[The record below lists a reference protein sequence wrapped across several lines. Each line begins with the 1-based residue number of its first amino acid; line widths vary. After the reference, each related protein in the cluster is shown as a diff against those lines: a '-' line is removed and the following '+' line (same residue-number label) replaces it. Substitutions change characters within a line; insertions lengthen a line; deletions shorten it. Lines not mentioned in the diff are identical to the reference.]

1 MSESTTTTAI
11 SQLKFPFSLKE
22 DQIDAVNA
30 WIDNDC
36 RGTIVYS
43 TGTGKTEIAFECAK
57 RVASR
62 YSSTTT
68 TTTTTTTTNTTTT
81 TTTTTTNTTFNIL
94 LMVPRIILIE
104 QNIRRLVAYGIPN
117 DKIGAYFGERK
128 QIREITICTYQSII
142 RNLDIIR
149 RSNMVI
155 FDEIHLIR
163 DTAKIFSKIFDV
175 VIEDHKKAILGLT
188 ATLDEKDLYKYNT
201 ILTLL
206 PPVKRYPIKNAV
218 DDKRLAKPIVIP
230 LKVNLTEKEQNDYDT
245 YSTKIKKISNRFKKY
260 DAESM
265 TGLLRKGGFVSGMA
279 KAWFLNIRKRKLL
292 LSCAENKL
300 LSALNLITKKFPNEK
315 IMIFSETIDSISKLK
330 DMLELEGTKAMIIDS
345 NTNSRKRQSIMNQ
358 WGREFYPLLSV
369 HTLEIGFDIPQV
381 RIEIIL
387 ATTSNMNQV
396 IQRIGRVIRKQEGK
410 DLALIYVIYVSDT
423 KDDKI
428 HDIFKKAITTTS
440 TKSLQEYGGGG
451 GKEEEEEEENRNNKI
466 EIQKGLLKNNNGNL
480 KRLKEVE
487 SKRLEKAYN
496 IIESTLYEPM
506 IVELQEE
513 KQDSDK
519 GVENQKIGTRKLYRV
534 KSSIKE
540 KTKYYDVDI
549 ENKTCT
555 CPDFKFKL
563 NKCKHIAATEL
574 FLF

>member
-1 MSESTTTTAI
+1 
-11 SQLKFPFSLKE
+11 
-22 DQIDAVNA
+22 
-30 WIDNDC
+30 
-36 RGTIVYS
+36 
-43 TGTGKTEIAFECAK
+43 
-57 RVASR
+57 
-62 YSSTTT
+62 
-68 TTTTTTTTNTTTT
+68 
-81 TTTTTTNTTFNIL
+81 
-94 LMVPRIILIE
+94 
-104 QNIRRLVAYGIPN
+104 
-117 DKIGAYFGERK
+117 
-128 QIREITICTYQSII
+128 
-142 RNLDIIR
+142 
-149 RSNMVI
+149 
-155 FDEIHLIR
+155 
-163 DTAKIFSKIFDV
+163 
-175 VIEDHKKAILGLT
+175 
-188 ATLDEKDLYKYNT
+188 
-201 ILTLL
+201 
-206 PPVKRYPIKNAV
+206 
-218 DDKRLAKPIVIP
+218 
-230 LKVNLTEKEQNDYDT
+230 
-245 YSTKIKKISNRFKKY
+245 
-260 DAESM
+260 M

-451 GKEEEEEEENRNNKI
+451 GKKEEEEEENRNNKI
-466 EIQKGLLKNNNGNL
+466 EIQKGFNNNNNNNGNL

-519 GVENQKIGTRKLYRV
+519 GVENQKTGTRKLYRV

-563 NKCKHIAATEL
+563 HKCKHIAATEL

>member
-1 MSESTTTTAI
+1 MSDSTTAI

-30 WIDNDC
+30 WIDNDF

-57 RVASR
+57 RVACR
-62 YSSTTT
+62 YSSSSSISTL
-68 TTTTTTTTNTTTT
+68 NV
-81 TTTTTTNTTFNIL
+81 L

-104 QNIRRLVAYGIPN
+104 QNIRRLVSYGIPK

-188 ATLDEKDLYKYNT
+188 ATLDEKDLSKYNT

-206 PPVKRYPIKNAV
+206 PPVKRYPLKNAV
-218 DDKRLAKPIVIP
+218 NDKRLAKPIVIP

-245 YSTKIKKISNRFKKY
+245 YSAKIKKISNRFKKY

-315 IMIFSETIDSISKLK
+315 IMIFSETIDSISKLR

-345 NTNSRKRQSIMNQ
+345 NTNSRKRQSILNQ

-381 RIEIIL
+381 RIEVIL

-428 HDIFKKAITTTS
+428 HDIVKKAITTTS
-440 TKSLQEYGGGG
+440 TTKSLQKY
-451 GKEEEEEEENRNNKI
+451 EEDEDEENRNKKI
-466 EIQKGLLKNNNGNL
+466 EIQKRLLNNNNNNNGNL

-487 SKRLEKAYN
+487 RKRLEKAYN

-506 IVELQEE
+506 IVELKEE
-513 KQDSDK
+513 KLDSDQSK
-519 GVENQKIGTRKLYRV
+519 DNPNQRKIRKLFRV

-563 NKCKHIAATEL
+563 HKCKHIVATEL

>member
-62 YSSTTT
+62 YSSS
-68 TTTTTTTTNTTTT
+68 T

-451 GKEEEEEEENRNNKI
+451 GKEEEEEEEEENRNNKI

>member
-1 MSESTTTTAI
+1 MSDSTTAI

-30 WIDNDC
+30 WIDNDF

-57 RVASR
+57 RVACRSSS
-62 YSSTTT
+62 SSTTT
-68 TTTTTTTTNTTTT
+68 STLNV
-81 TTTTTTNTTFNIL
+81 L

-104 QNIRRLVAYGIPN
+104 QNIRRLVSYGIPK

-188 ATLDEKDLYKYNT
+188 ATLDEKDLSKYNT

-218 DDKRLAKPIVIP
+218 NDKRLAKPIVIP

-245 YSTKIKKISNRFKKY
+245 YSAKIKKISNRFKKY

-315 IMIFSETIDSISKLK
+315 IMVFSETIDSISKLR

-345 NTNSRKRQSIMNQ
+345 NTNSRKRQSILNQ

-381 RIEIIL
+381 RIEVIL

-428 HDIFKKAITTTS
+428 HDIVKKAITTTS
-440 TKSLQEYGGGG
+440 TTTTKSLQKYDEDQD
-451 GKEEEEEEENRNNKI
+451 EENRDKKI
-466 EIQKGLLKNNNGNL
+466 EIQKRLLNNINNNGNL

-487 SKRLEKAYN
+487 RKRLEKAYN

-506 IVELQEE
+506 IVELKEE
-513 KQDSDK
+513 KQNSDQS
-519 GVENQKIGTRKLYRV
+519 EDNPNQRKIRKLFRV

-540 KTKYYDVDI
+540 KIKYYDVDI

-563 NKCKHIAATEL
+563 HKCKHIVATEL

>member
-1 MSESTTTTAI
+1 MSDSTTAI

-30 WIDNDC
+30 WIDNDF

-57 RVASR
+57 RVACR
-62 YSSTTT
+62 YSSSSSISTL
-68 TTTTTTTTNTTTT
+68 NV
-81 TTTTTTNTTFNIL
+81 L

-104 QNIRRLVAYGIPN
+104 QNIRRLVSYGIPK

-188 ATLDEKDLYKYNT
+188 ATLDEKDLSKYNT

-206 PPVKRYPIKNAV
+206 PPVKRYPLKNAV
-218 DDKRLAKPIVIP
+218 NDKRLAKPIVIP

-245 YSTKIKKISNRFKKY
+245 YSAKIKKISNRFKKY

-315 IMIFSETIDSISKLK
+315 IMIFSETIDSISKLR

-345 NTNSRKRQSIMNQ
+345 NTNSRKRQSILNQ

-381 RIEIIL
+381 RIEVIL

-428 HDIFKKAITTTS
+428 HDIVKKAITTTS
-440 TKSLQEYGGGG
+440 TTKSLQKY
-451 GKEEEEEEENRNNKI
+451 EEDEDEENRNKKI
-466 EIQKGLLKNNNGNL
+466 EIQKRLLNNNNGNL

-487 SKRLEKAYN
+487 RKRLEKAYN

-506 IVELQEE
+506 IVELKEE
-513 KQDSDK
+513 KLDSDQS
-519 GVENQKIGTRKLYRV
+519 EDNPNQRKIRKLFRV

-563 NKCKHIAATEL
+563 HKCKHIVATEL

>member
-62 YSSTTT
+62 YSS
-68 TTTTTTTTNTTTT
+68 T

-440 TKSLQEYGGGG
+440 TKSLQEYGGG
-451 GKEEEEEEENRNNKI
+451 KEEEEEENRNNKI

-540 KTKYYDVDI
+540 KTKYYDVDM

>member
-1 MSESTTTTAI
+1 
-11 SQLKFPFSLKE
+11 
-22 DQIDAVNA
+22 
-30 WIDNDC
+30 
-36 RGTIVYS
+36 
-43 TGTGKTEIAFECAK
+43 
-57 RVASR
+57 
-62 YSSTTT
+62 
-68 TTTTTTTTNTTTT
+68 
-81 TTTTTTNTTFNIL
+81 
-94 LMVPRIILIE
+94 
-104 QNIRRLVAYGIPN
+104 
-117 DKIGAYFGERK
+117 
-128 QIREITICTYQSII
+128 
-142 RNLDIIR
+142 
-149 RSNMVI
+149 MVI

-451 GKEEEEEEENRNNKI
+451 GKEEEENRNNKI

>member
-1 MSESTTTTAI
+1 MSDSTTAI

-30 WIDNDC
+30 WIDNDF

-57 RVASR
+57 RVACR
-62 YSSTTT
+62 YSSSTTT
-68 TTTTTTTTNTTTT
+68 TSTLNV
-81 TTTTTTNTTFNIL
+81 L

-104 QNIRRLVAYGIPN
+104 QNIRRLVSYGIPK

-188 ATLDEKDLYKYNT
+188 ATLDEKDLSKYNT

-218 DDKRLAKPIVIP
+218 NDKRLAKPIVIP

-245 YSTKIKKISNRFKKY
+245 YSAKIKKISNRFKKY

-315 IMIFSETIDSISKLK
+315 IMIFSETIDSISKLR

-345 NTNSRKRQSIMNQ
+345 NTNSRKRQSILNQ

-381 RIEIIL
+381 RIEVIL

-428 HDIFKKAITTTS
+428 HDIVKKAITTTS
-440 TKSLQEYGGGG
+440 TTKSLQKY
-451 GKEEEEEEENRNNKI
+451 EEDEDEENRNKKI
-466 EIQKGLLKNNNGNL
+466 EIQKRLLNNNNNNGNL

-487 SKRLEKAYN
+487 RKRLEKAYN

-506 IVELQEE
+506 IVELKEE
-513 KQDSDK
+513 RLDSDQS
-519 GVENQKIGTRKLYRV
+519 EDNPNQRKIRKLFRV

-563 NKCKHIAATEL
+563 HKCKHIVATEL

>member
-1 MSESTTTTAI
+1 
-11 SQLKFPFSLKE
+11 
-22 DQIDAVNA
+22 
-30 WIDNDC
+30 
-36 RGTIVYS
+36 
-43 TGTGKTEIAFECAK
+43 
-57 RVASR
+57 
-62 YSSTTT
+62 
-68 TTTTTTTTNTTTT
+68 
-81 TTTTTTNTTFNIL
+81 
-94 LMVPRIILIE
+94 MVPRIILIE
-104 QNIRRLVAYGIPN
+104 QNIRRLVSYGIPK

-188 ATLDEKDLYKYNT
+188 ATLDEKDLCKYNT

-218 DDKRLAKPIVIP
+218 NDKRLAKPIIIP

-279 KAWFLNIRKRKLL
+279 KAWFLNVRKRKLL

-300 LSALNLITKKFPNEK
+300 LSALNLIIKKFPNEK
-315 IMIFSETIDSISKLK
+315 IMVFSETIDSISKLR

-345 NTNSRKRQSIMNQ
+345 NINSRKRQSILNQ

-381 RIEIIL
+381 RIEVIL

-428 HDIFKKAITTTS
+428 HDIVKKAITTE
-440 TKSLQEYGGGG
+440 TKSLQEYE
-451 GKEEEEEEENRNNKI
+451 KEKDEKEDEENRNKKI
-466 EIQKGLLKNNNGNL
+466 EIQNDILNNNNGNL
-480 KRLKEVE
+480 KKLKEVE
-487 SKRLEKAYN
+487 RKRLEKAYN

-506 IVELQEE
+506 IVELKEE
-513 KQDSDK
+513 QQDSDQ
-519 GVENQKIGTRKLYRV
+519 GEENQNQREIRKLFRV

-540 KTKYYDVDI
+540 KIKYYDVDI
-549 ENKTCT
+549 EKKTCT

-563 NKCKHIAATEL
+563 HKCKHIVATEL

>member
-1 MSESTTTTAI
+1 MSDSTTAI

-30 WIDNDC
+30 WIDNDF

-57 RVASR
+57 RVACR
-62 YSSTTT
+62 YSSSTSISSSTST
-68 TTTTTTTTNTTTT
+68 LNV
-81 TTTTTTNTTFNIL
+81 L

-104 QNIRRLVAYGIPN
+104 QNIRRLVSYGIPK

-188 ATLDEKDLYKYNT
+188 ATLDEKDLSKYNT

-218 DDKRLAKPIVIP
+218 NDKRLAKPIVIP

-245 YSTKIKKISNRFKKY
+245 YSAKIKKISNRFKKY

-315 IMIFSETIDSISKLK
+315 IMIFSETIDSISKLR

-345 NTNSRKRQSIMNQ
+345 NTNSRKRQSILNQ

-381 RIEIIL
+381 RIEVIL

-428 HDIFKKAITTTS
+428 HDIVKKAITTTS
-440 TKSLQEYGGGG
+440 TTKSLQKY
-451 GKEEEEEEENRNNKI
+451 EEDEDEENRNKKI
-466 EIQKGLLKNNNGNL
+466 EIQKRLLNNNNNNNNGNL

-487 SKRLEKAYN
+487 RKRLEKAYN

-506 IVELQEE
+506 IVELKEE
-513 KQDSDK
+513 RVDSDQS
-519 GVENQKIGTRKLYRV
+519 EDDPNQRKIRKLFRV

-563 NKCKHIAATEL
+563 HKCKHIVATEL

>member
-1 MSESTTTTAI
+1 MHMSESNTAI
-11 SQLKFPFSLKE
+11 SQLKFPFLLKE

-62 YSSTTT
+62 YHSSSSSSTTLY
-68 TTTTTTTTNTTTT
+68 
-81 TTTTTTNTTFNIL
+81 IL

-104 QNIRRLVAYGIPN
+104 QNIRRLVAYGIPK

-128 QIREITICTYQSII
+128 QIREITIGTYQSII

-175 VIEDHKKAILGLT
+175 VIEDHKKALPGLT
-188 ATLDEKDLYKYNT
+188 ATLDEKDLSKYNT

-245 YSTKIKKISNRFKKY
+245 YSAKIKRISNRFKKY

-265 TGLLRKGGFVSGMA
+265 TRLLRKGGFVSGMA

-315 IMIFSETIDSISKLK
+315 IMIFSETIDSISKLR

-345 NTNSRKRQSIMNQ
+345 NTNSRKRQLILNQ

-428 HDIFKKAITTTS
+428 HDLFKKAITTTS
-440 TKSLQEYGGGG
+440 TKSLQDYEGGGGG
-451 GKEEEEEEENRNNKI
+451 GKEEDEGEEKNKNKKI
-466 EIQKGLLKNNNGNL
+466 EIQKNLLNNNGNL
-480 KRLKEVE
+480 KKLKEVE

-513 KQDSDK
+513 KQNSDQGK
-519 GVENQKIGTRKLYRV
+519 GNQKIETRKLYRV

-540 KTKYYDVDI
+540 KIKYYDVDI
-549 ENKTCT
+549 ENMTCT

-563 NKCKHIAATEL
+563 HKCKHIVATEL

>member
-62 YSSTTT
+62 YSSS
-68 TTTTTTTTNTTTT
+68 T

-451 GKEEEEEEENRNNKI
+451 KEEEEEEEEENRNNKI

>member
-1 MSESTTTTAI
+1 MSDSTTAI

-30 WIDNDC
+30 WIDNDF

-57 RVASR
+57 RVACR
-62 YSSTTT
+62 YSSSSSISTL
-68 TTTTTTTTNTTTT
+68 NV
-81 TTTTTTNTTFNIL
+81 L

-104 QNIRRLVAYGIPN
+104 QNIRRLVSYGISK

-188 ATLDEKDLYKYNT
+188 ATLDEKDLSKYNT

-206 PPVKRYPIKNAV
+206 PPVKRYPLKNAV
-218 DDKRLAKPIVIP
+218 NDKRLAKPIVIP

-245 YSTKIKKISNRFKKY
+245 YSAKIKKISNRFKKY

-315 IMIFSETIDSISKLK
+315 IMIFSETIDSISKLR

-345 NTNSRKRQSIMNQ
+345 NTNSRKRQSILNQ

-381 RIEIIL
+381 RIEVIL

-428 HDIFKKAITTTS
+428 HDIVKKAITTTS
-440 TKSLQEYGGGG
+440 TTKSLQKY
-451 GKEEEEEEENRNNKI
+451 EEDEDEENRNKKI
-466 EIQKGLLKNNNGNL
+466 EIQKRLLNNNNNNNGNL

-487 SKRLEKAYN
+487 RKRLEKAYN

-506 IVELQEE
+506 IVELKEE
-513 KQDSDK
+513 KLDSDQSK
-519 GVENQKIGTRKLYRV
+519 DNPNQRKIRKLFRV

-563 NKCKHIAATEL
+563 HKCKHIVATEL

>member
-1 MSESTTTTAI
+1 MSDSTTTTI
-11 SQLKFPFSLKE
+11 SQLKFPFSLKK

-30 WIDNDC
+30 WIDKNF

-57 RVASR
+57 RVAYAYPS
-62 YSSTTT
+62 SSTL
-68 TTTTTTTTNTTTT
+68 
-81 TTTTTTNTTFNIL
+81 NIL

-104 QNIRRLVAYGIPN
+104 QNIRRLVSYGIPK

-142 RNLDIIR
+142 KNLDIIR

-155 FDEIHLIR
+155 FDEIHLLR

-188 ATLDEKDLYKYNT
+188 ATLDEKDLSKYNT

-218 DDKRLAKPIVIP
+218 NDKRLAKPIVIP
-230 LKVNLTEKEQNDYDT
+230 LKVNLTEKEQKEYET
-245 YSTKIKKISNRFKKY
+245 YSSKIKKISNRFKIY

-279 KAWFLNIRKRKLL
+279 KAWFLNVRKRKLL
-292 LSCAENKL
+292 LSCSENKL

-315 IMIFSETIDSISKLK
+315 IMVFSETIDSITKLR
-330 DMLELEGTKAMIIDS
+330 DMLELEGTKTKIIDS
-345 NTNSRKRQSIMNQ
+345 NINSRKRQSILNQ

-428 HDIFKKAITTTS
+428 HDIVKKAITTS
-440 TKSLQEYGGGG
+440 TTSLQEYEE
-451 GKEEEEEEENRNNKI
+451 EEEEEEENRNEKI
-466 EIQKGLLKNNNGNL
+466 EIQKGILNNHIGNL
-480 KRLKEVE
+480 TRLKEVE
-487 SKRLEKAYN
+487 RKRLEKAYN

-506 IVELQEE
+506 IVELKEE
-513 KQDSDK
+513 KQDNDQGEK
-519 GVENQKIGTRKLYRV
+519 NQNQREIKKLFRV

-549 ENKTCT
+549 EKKTCT

-563 NKCKHIAATEL
+563 HKCKHIVATEL

>member
-1 MSESTTTTAI
+1 MSDSTTAI

-30 WIDNDC
+30 WIDNDF

-57 RVASR
+57 RVACR
-62 YSSTTT
+62 YSSSSSISTL
-68 TTTTTTTTNTTTT
+68 NV
-81 TTTTTTNTTFNIL
+81 L

-104 QNIRRLVAYGIPN
+104 QNIRRLVSYGIPK

-188 ATLDEKDLYKYNT
+188 ATLDEKDLSKYNT

-218 DDKRLAKPIVIP
+218 NDKRLAKPIVIP

-245 YSTKIKKISNRFKKY
+245 YSAKIKKISNRFKKY

-315 IMIFSETIDSISKLK
+315 IMIFSETIDSISKLR

-345 NTNSRKRQSIMNQ
+345 NTNSRKRQSILNQ

-381 RIEIIL
+381 RIEVIL

-428 HDIFKKAITTTS
+428 HDIVKKAITTTS
-440 TKSLQEYGGGG
+440 TTKSLQKY
-451 GKEEEEEEENRNNKI
+451 EEDEDEENRNNKI
-466 EIQKGLLKNNNGNL
+466 EIQKRLLNNNNNNNGNL

-487 SKRLEKAYN
+487 RKRLEKAYN

-506 IVELQEE
+506 IVELKEE
-513 KQDSDK
+513 KLDSDQSK
-519 GVENQKIGTRKLYRV
+519 DNPNQRKIRKLFRV

-563 NKCKHIAATEL
+563 HKCKHIVATEL

>member
-1 MSESTTTTAI
+1 MLESAAI

-30 WIDNDC
+30 WIDNDF

-57 RVASR
+57 RVACR
-62 YSSTTT
+62 YSSSPTM
-68 TTTTTTTTNTTTT
+68 NV
-81 TTTTTTNTTFNIL
+81 L

-104 QNIRRLVAYGIPN
+104 QNIKRLVLYGISKE
-117 DKIGAYFGERK
+117 KIGAYFGERK
-128 QIREITICTYQSII
+128 EIREITICTYQSII

-163 DTAKIFSKIFDV
+163 DTAKIFSKLFDV

-188 ATLDEKDLYKYNT
+188 ATLDEKDLSKYNT

-218 DDKRLAKPIVIP
+218 NDKRLAKPIVIP

-245 YSTKIKKISNRFKKY
+245 YSAKIKKISNRFKKY

-315 IMIFSETIDSISKLK
+315 IMIFSETIDSISKLR

-345 NTNSRKRQSIMNQ
+345 NTNSRKRQSILNQ
-358 WGREFYPLLSV
+358 WGKEFYPLLSV

-381 RIEIIL
+381 RIEVIL

-428 HDIFKKAITTTS
+428 HDIVKKAITTTS
-440 TKSLQEYGGGG
+440 TTTKSLQEYD
-451 GKEEEEEEENRNNKI
+451 EDEDEENRDKKI
-466 EIQKGLLKNNNGNL
+466 EIQKRLLNNNNNGNL

-487 SKRLEKAYN
+487 RKRLEKA
-496 IIESTLYEPM
+496 
-506 IVELQEE
+506 
-513 KQDSDK
+513 
-519 GVENQKIGTRKLYRV
+519 
-534 KSSIKE
+534 
-540 KTKYYDVDI
+540 
-549 ENKTCT
+549 
-555 CPDFKFKL
+555 
-563 NKCKHIAATEL
+563 
-574 FLF
+574 

>member
-1 MSESTTTTAI
+1 MSDSTTAI

-30 WIDNDC
+30 WIDNDF

-57 RVASR
+57 RVACR
-62 YSSTTT
+62 YSSSSTTST
-68 TTTTTTTTNTTTT
+68 LNV
-81 TTTTTTNTTFNIL
+81 L

-104 QNIRRLVAYGIPN
+104 QNIRRLVSYGIPK

-218 DDKRLAKPIVIP
+218 DDNRLAKPIVIP

-428 HDIFKKAITTTS
+428 HDIVKKAITTTS
-440 TKSLQEYGGGG
+440 TTKSLQKY
-451 GKEEEEEEENRNNKI
+451 EEDEDEENRNKKI
-466 EIQKGLLKNNNGNL
+466 EIQKRLLNNNNNNNNGNL

-487 SKRLEKAYN
+487 RKRLEKAYN

-506 IVELQEE
+506 IVELKEE
-513 KQDSDK
+513 RVDSDQS
-519 GVENQKIGTRKLYRV
+519 EDDPNQRKIRKLFRV

-563 NKCKHIAATEL
+563 HKCKHIVATEL

>member
-1 MSESTTTTAI
+1 MSDSTTAI

-30 WIDNDC
+30 WIDNDF

-57 RVASR
+57 RVACR
-62 YSSTTT
+62 SSSSSSISTL
-68 TTTTTTTTNTTTT
+68 NV
-81 TTTTTTNTTFNIL
+81 L

-104 QNIRRLVAYGIPN
+104 QNIRRLLSYGIPK

-188 ATLDEKDLYKYNT
+188 ATLDEKDLSKYNT

-218 DDKRLAKPIVIP
+218 NDKRLAKPIVIP

-245 YSTKIKKISNRFKKY
+245 YSAKIKKISNRFKKY

-315 IMIFSETIDSISKLK
+315 IMIFSETIDSISKLR

-345 NTNSRKRQSIMNQ
+345 NTNSRKRQSILNQ

-381 RIEIIL
+381 RIEVIL

-428 HDIFKKAITTTS
+428 HDIVKKAITTTS
-440 TKSLQEYGGGG
+440 TTKSLQKY
-451 GKEEEEEEENRNNKI
+451 EEDEDEENRNKKI
-466 EIQKGLLKNNNGNL
+466 EIQKRLLNNNNNNGNL

-487 SKRLEKAYN
+487 RKRLEKAYN

-506 IVELQEE
+506 IVELKEE
-513 KQDSDK
+513 KLDSDQS
-519 GVENQKIGTRKLYRV
+519 EDNPNQRKIRKLFRV

-563 NKCKHIAATEL
+563 HKCKHIVATEL

>member
-1 MSESTTTTAI
+1 MSDSTTAI

-30 WIDNDC
+30 WIDNDF

-57 RVASR
+57 RVACR
-62 YSSTTT
+62 YSSSSSTM
-68 TTTTTTTTNTTTT
+68 NV
-81 TTTTTTNTTFNIL
+81 L

-104 QNIRRLVAYGIPN
+104 QNIKRLVSYGIPK

-128 QIREITICTYQSII
+128 EIREITICTYQSII

-163 DTAKIFSKIFDV
+163 DTAKIFSKLFDV

-188 ATLDEKDLYKYNT
+188 ATLDEKDLSKYNT

-218 DDKRLAKPIVIP
+218 NDKRLAKPIVIP

-245 YSTKIKKISNRFKKY
+245 YSAKIKKISNRFKKY

-265 TGLLRKGGFVSGMA
+265 TGLLRKGGFASGMA

-315 IMIFSETIDSISKLK
+315 IMIFSETIDSISKLR

-345 NTNSRKRQSIMNQ
+345 NTNSRKRQSILNQ
-358 WGREFYPLLSV
+358 WGKEFYPLLSV

-381 RIEIIL
+381 RIEVIL

-428 HDIFKKAITTTS
+428 HDIVKKAITTTS
-440 TKSLQEYGGGG
+440 TTTKSLQEYD
-451 GKEEEEEEENRNNKI
+451 EDEDEENRDKKI
-466 EIQKGLLKNNNGNL
+466 EIQKRLLNNNNNNNGNL

-487 SKRLEKAYN
+487 RKRLEKAYN

-506 IVELQEE
+506 IVELKEE
-513 KQDSDK
+513 KQDSDQS
-519 GVENQKIGTRKLYRV
+519 EDNPNQRKIRKLFRV

-540 KTKYYDVDI
+540 KIKYYDVDI

-563 NKCKHIAATEL
+563 HKCKHIVATEL

>member
-1 MSESTTTTAI
+1 MSDSTTAI

-30 WIDNDC
+30 WIDNDF

-57 RVASR
+57 RVACR
-62 YSSTTT
+62 YSSSSISTL
-68 TTTTTTTTNTTTT
+68 NV
-81 TTTTTTNTTFNIL
+81 L

-104 QNIRRLVAYGIPN
+104 QNIRRLVSYGIPK

-188 ATLDEKDLYKYNT
+188 ATLDEKDLSKYNT

-206 PPVKRYPIKNAV
+206 PPVKRYPLKNAV
-218 DDKRLAKPIVIP
+218 NDKRLAKPIVIP

-245 YSTKIKKISNRFKKY
+245 YSAKIKKISNRFKKY

-315 IMIFSETIDSISKLK
+315 IMIFSETIDSISKLR

-345 NTNSRKRQSIMNQ
+345 NTNSRKRQSILNQ

-381 RIEIIL
+381 RIEVIL

-428 HDIFKKAITTTS
+428 HDIVKKAITTTS
-440 TKSLQEYGGGG
+440 TTKSLQKY
-451 GKEEEEEEENRNNKI
+451 EEDEDEENRNKKI
-466 EIQKGLLKNNNGNL
+466 EIQKRLLNNNNNNNGNL

-487 SKRLEKAYN
+487 RKRLEKAYN

-506 IVELQEE
+506 IVELKEE
-513 KQDSDK
+513 KLDSDQSK
-519 GVENQKIGTRKLYRV
+519 DNPNQRKIRKLFRV

-563 NKCKHIAATEL
+563 HKCKHIVATEL

>member
-1 MSESTTTTAI
+1 MSDSTTAI

-30 WIDNDC
+30 WIDNDF

-57 RVASR
+57 RVACR
-62 YSSTTT
+62 YSSSSISTL
-68 TTTTTTTTNTTTT
+68 NV
-81 TTTTTTNTTFNIL
+81 L

-104 QNIRRLVAYGIPN
+104 QNIRRLVSYGIPK
-117 DKIGAYFGERK
+117 DKIGAYFGERN

-188 ATLDEKDLYKYNT
+188 ATLDEKDLSKYNT

-218 DDKRLAKPIVIP
+218 NDKRLAKPIVIP

-245 YSTKIKKISNRFKKY
+245 YSAKIKKISNRFKKY

-315 IMIFSETIDSISKLK
+315 IMIFSETIDSISKLR

-345 NTNSRKRQSIMNQ
+345 NTNSRKRQSILNQ

-381 RIEIIL
+381 RIEVIL

-428 HDIFKKAITTTS
+428 HDIVKKAITTTS
-440 TKSLQEYGGGG
+440 TTKSLQKY
-451 GKEEEEEEENRNNKI
+451 EEEDEEEENKNKKI
-466 EIQKGLLKNNNGNL
+466 EIQKRLLNNNNNNNNGNL

-487 SKRLEKAYN
+487 RKRLEKAYN

-506 IVELQEE
+506 IVELKEE
-513 KQDSDK
+513 ILDSDQSK
-519 GVENQKIGTRKLYRV
+519 DNPNQRKIRKLFRV

-563 NKCKHIAATEL
+563 HKCKHIVATEL

>member
-62 YSSTTT
+62 YSS
-68 TTTTTTTTNTTTT
+68 TT

>member
-1 MSESTTTTAI
+1 MSDSTTAI

-30 WIDNDC
+30 WIDNDF

-57 RVASR
+57 RVACR
-62 YSSTTT
+62 YFSSPTM
-68 TTTTTTTTNTTTT
+68 NV
-81 TTTTTTNTTFNIL
+81 L

-104 QNIRRLVAYGIPN
+104 QNIKRLVSYGIPK

-128 QIREITICTYQSII
+128 EIREITICTYQSII

-163 DTAKIFSKIFDV
+163 DTAKIFSKLFDV

-188 ATLDEKDLYKYNT
+188 ATLDEKDLSKYNT

-218 DDKRLAKPIVIP
+218 NDKRLAKPIVIP

-245 YSTKIKKISNRFKKY
+245 YSAKIKKISNRFKKY

-265 TGLLRKGGFVSGMA
+265 TGLLRKGGFASGMA

-315 IMIFSETIDSISKLK
+315 IMIFSETIDSISKLR

-345 NTNSRKRQSIMNQ
+345 NTNSRKRQSILNQ
-358 WGREFYPLLSV
+358 WGKEFYPLLSV

-381 RIEIIL
+381 RIEVIL

-428 HDIFKKAITTTS
+428 HDIVKKAITTTS
-440 TKSLQEYGGGG
+440 TTTKSLQEYD
-451 GKEEEEEEENRNNKI
+451 EDEDEENRDKKI
-466 EIQKGLLKNNNGNL
+466 EIQKRLLNNNNNNNGNL

-487 SKRLEKAYN
+487 RKRLEKAYN

-506 IVELQEE
+506 IVELKEE
-513 KQDSDK
+513 KQDSDQS
-519 GVENQKIGTRKLYRV
+519 EDNPNQRKIRKLFRV

-540 KTKYYDVDI
+540 KIKYYDVDI

-563 NKCKHIAATEL
+563 HKCKHIVATEL

>member
-1 MSESTTTTAI
+1 MSDSTTAAI
-11 SQLKFPFSLKE
+11 LQLKFPFSLKE

-30 WIDNDC
+30 WIDNDF

-57 RVASR
+57 RVACAYPS
-62 YSSTTT
+62 SSTL
-68 TTTTTTTTNTTTT
+68 
-81 TTTTTTNTTFNIL
+81 NIL

-104 QNIRRLVAYGIPN
+104 QNTRRLVSYGIPK
-117 DKIGAYFGERK
+117 DKIGEYFGERK

-163 DTAKIFSKIFDV
+163 DTAKLFSKIFDV

-188 ATLDEKDLYKYNT
+188 ATLDEKDLSKYNT

-218 DDKRLAKPIVIP
+218 NDKRLAKPIVIP
-230 LKVNLTEKEQNDYDT
+230 LKVNLTEKEQKDYDT
-245 YSTKIKKISNRFKKY
+245 YSTKIKRISNRFKKY

-265 TGLLRKGGFVSGMA
+265 TLLLRKGGFVSGMA
-279 KAWFLNIRKRKLL
+279 KAWFLNVRKRKLL

-315 IMIFSETIDSISKLK
+315 IMVFSETIDSITKLRN
-330 DMLELEGTKAMIIDS
+330 MLELEGTKAMIIDS
-345 NTNSRKRQSIMNQ
+345 NINSRKRKSILNQ
-358 WGREFYPLLSV
+358 WGIEFYPLLSV

-381 RIEIIL
+381 RIEVIL

-410 DLALIYVIYVSDT
+410 DVALIYVIYVSDT

-428 HDIFKKAITTTS
+428 HEIVKKAITTS
-440 TKSLQEYGGGG
+440 AKSLHDYK
-451 GKEEEEEEENRNNKI
+451 KEEKQEEDEDEENRNKKI
-466 EIQKGLLKNNNGNL
+466 EIQKGILNNNNGNL

-487 SKRLEKAYN
+487 RKRLERAYD

-506 IVELQEE
+506 IVELKEEKEKE
-513 KQDSDK
+513 KQDSDQDE
-519 GVENQKIGTRKLYRV
+519 ENQNKREIRKLFRV

-540 KTKYYDVDI
+540 KIKYYDVDI
-549 ENKTCT
+549 EKKTCT

-563 NKCKHIAATEL
+563 HKCKHIVATEL